1 MKKVVKGLLTHPMPR
16 DDCSSGKYEE
26 SRQWMIKEMPRR
38 AIKGIFGHFCFRKGR
53 CIDGQMRK
61 NAQAKIA
68 GEMDVNP
75 HIFREFSIRGIA
87 DHDLTDDVVIKIGQ
101 AIGTFFEQR
110 GGQSLVVGRDVRH
123 SSARINSSLIAGML
137 QRRLRVIDVGVVPTP
152 VHNFATDLFAADG
165 GVMITA
171 SHNPP
176 EHNGLKIRTD
186 RTLRGDELLE
196 IYRLAAGISKGTKF
210 VQRAKPPTNAE
221 AGPATHSTPS
231 DGRLQY
237 VDPLLAYLERIK
249 THADISPKP
258 GVGGKKGSHGQRSL
272 KIVVDGGNGANG
284 LIVPHLLR
292 ELGCEV
298 VELYCEPDGNFPNR
312 SPDPTAPGATTD
324 LSASVRAEG
333 GDLGVAYDADG
344 DRLVVVDERGNT
356 VLGDQ
361 VIMILARDVLRRGP
375 AKIVYEILCTQAL
388 ADDVIAHGG
397 EPVMTASGYAF
408 VHQAMRDTGAVLGG
422 EFSGHFFFN
431 EPDFRFDD
439 PILATLRMLNIVSH
453 SQRPLSSL
461 VADLPGY
468 YSSPQIRLPCPDE
481 MKRQVVEQVKSH
493 FKAFYPVDELDGAR
507 IDFGDG
513 WALVRASN
521 TQPVLSLRFEA
532 TSERRLEQLKA
543 QVLDQVEHWMTRPE

>member
-1 MKKVVKGLLTHPMPR
+1 MK
-16 DDCSSGKYEE
+16 
-26 SRQWMIKEMPRR
+26 
-38 AIKGIFGHFCFRKGR
+38 
-53 CIDGQMRK
+53 
-61 NAQAKIA
+61 
-68 GEMDVNP
+68 VNP

-87 DHDLTDDVVIKIGQ
+87 DQDLTDEVVLRIGQ
-101 AIGTFFEQR
+101 AIATFFEQR

-123 SSARINSSLIAGML
+123 SSVRISGSLIAGIL
-137 QRRLRVIDVGVVPTP
+137 QSGLHVIDVGLVPTP

-186 RTLRGDELLE
+186 RTLRRDELQE
-196 IYRLAAGISKGTKF
+196 IYRIAAALSKGAKF
-210 VQRAKPPTNAE
+210 AQRAKSSAD
-221 AGPATHSTPS
+221 AGTSAATQAIPS
-231 DGRLQY
+231 GGSLQY
-237 VDPLLAYLERIK
+237 ADPLSSYLERIK
-249 THADISPKP
+249 TYADICPKP
-258 GVGGKKGSHGQRSL
+258 GAGGKKGAHRQRPL
-272 KIVVDGGNGANG
+272 KIVVDGGHGTNG
-284 LIVPHLLR
+284 LIVAHLLR

-312 SPDPTAPGATTD
+312 APDPTAPGAATD

-333 GDLGVAYDADG
+333 GDLGLAYDGDG
-344 DRLVVVDERGNT
+344 DRLVLVDERGNM

-361 VIMILARDVLRRGP
+361 IIMILARDILRRGP

-397 EPVMTASGYAF
+397 EPVMAPSGYAF
-408 VHQAMRDTGAVLGG
+408 VHQAMRDTGAALGG

-439 PILATLRMLNIVSH
+439 PILATLKMLNIVSH
-453 SQRPLSSL
+453 SQHPLSSL
-461 VADLPGY
+461 VADLPAY
-468 YSSPQIRLPCPDE
+468 YSSPQIRLPCPDV
-481 MKRQVVEQVKSH
+481 MKRQVVEQVKNH
-493 FKAFYPVDELDGAR
+493 FKVFYFVDELDGAR

-532 TSERRLEQLKA
+532 TSEERLEQLKA
-543 QVLDQVEHWMTRPE
+543 QVLDQVEHWMTRPG

>member
-1 MKKVVKGLLTHPMPR
+1 MP
-16 DDCSSGKYEE
+16 
-26 SRQWMIKEMPRR
+26 
-38 AIKGIFGHFCFRKGR
+38 
-53 CIDGQMRK
+53 
-61 NAQAKIA
+61 
-68 GEMDVNP
+68 GEIDVNP

-87 DHDLTDDVVIKIGQ
+87 DQDLTDDVAIKIGQ

-123 SSARINSSLIAGML
+123 SSARINSSLIAGIL
-137 QRRLRVIDVGVVPTP
+137 QSGLHVIDVGVVPTP

-176 EHNGLKIRTD
+176 EHNGLKIRAD
-186 RTLRGDELLE
+186 RTLRGDELQE
-196 IYRLAAGISKGTKF
+196 IYRIAANLSKGTKF
-210 VQRAKPPTNAE
+210 VQRAESSADAE
-221 AGPATHSTPS
+221 TPAARHSTPS
-231 DGRLQY
+231 SGSLRHA
-237 VDPLLAYLERIK
+237 DPLPIYLERIK
-249 THADISPKP
+249 THDDISPRP
-258 GVGGKKGSHGQRSL
+258 GAGGKQGTHRRRSL
-272 KIVVDGGNGANG
+272 KIVVDGGNGTNG

-292 ELGCEV
+292 ELDCEV

-312 SPDPTAPGATTD
+312 SPDPTAPGAAAD
-324 LSASVRAEG
+324 LSASVRAAG
-333 GDLGVAYDADG
+333 GDLGLAYDGDG
-344 DRLVVVDERGNT
+344 DRLVLVDERGNM

-361 VIMILARDVLRRGP
+361 IIMILARDVLHRGP

-397 EPVMTASGYAF
+397 EPVMTPSGYAF
-408 VHQAMRDTGAVLGG
+408 VHQAMRDTGAALGG

-439 PILATLRMLNIVSH
+439 PILATLKVLNIVSH

-461 VADLPGY
+461 VADLPAY

-481 MKRQVVEQVKSH
+481 MKRQVVEQVKNH
-493 FKAFYPVDELDGAR
+493 FKAFYLVGELDGAR

-532 TSERRLEQLKA
+532 TSEKRLEQLKA
-543 QVLDQVEHWMTRPE
+543 QVLDQVEHWMTYLG